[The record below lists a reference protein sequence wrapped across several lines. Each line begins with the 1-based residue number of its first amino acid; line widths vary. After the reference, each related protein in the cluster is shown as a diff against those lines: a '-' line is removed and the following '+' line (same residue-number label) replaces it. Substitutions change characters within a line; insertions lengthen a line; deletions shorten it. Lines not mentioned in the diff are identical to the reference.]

1 VEVHISTQ
9 LKFGNILF
17 GCFRQVG
24 CLIEV
29 TANSGLSVVSYCS
42 TQHAYEP
49 YERPPWSA
57 CTMCSDNF
65 RGGVV
70 KSTKLGRYR

>member
-1 VEVHISTQ
+1 MEVHISTQ

-29 TANSGLSVVSYCS
+29 TANSGLFVVLYCS